1 MVVIVLVSLIVNSL
15 TQPLLWSF
23 LFLPCRWSDDRL
35 PFYNPLQAP
44 VFSKSGIRKS
54 KLLLYLLLSHIF
66 MKNKAYYYYYNHNF
80 INKHLAYEQ
89 FSLETS
95 KPVNNIKCLPAVSTN
110 RIQINL
116 NGASHFLDRLILLLV
131 NITKTFPKF

>member
-1 MVVIVLVSLIVNSL
+1 
-15 TQPLLWSF
+15 
-23 LFLPCRWSDDRL
+23 
-35 PFYNPLQAP
+35 
-44 VFSKSGIRKS
+44 
-54 KLLLYLLLSHIF
+54 

-116 NGASHFLDRLILLLV
+116 NGASHFLGRLDFIACKYHQDISKVLIYYLCSLWTLKIEV
-131 NITKTFPKF
+131 PLAFK